1 MAKAS
6 LNLAEIALPQEYI
19 TVDEVE
25 YMVEALPA
33 TYALEFMEK
42 YQDAIQSGKSDLK
55 TMKEV
60 ICKSVYKDNKPI
72 DAKRFDVVFSR
83 KFLHLSKL
91 YQEVL
96 QYNFEDVFS
105 APDSED

>member
-1 MAKAS
+1 MAKV
-6 LNLAEIALPQEYI
+6 NLSEIALPQELI
-19 TVDEVE
+19 TVDDVE

-42 YQDAIQSGKSDLK
+42 YQEAISSGKSDLK

-60 ICKSVYKDNKPI
+60 ICRSVYKDNKLI
-72 DAKRFDVVFSR
+72 DAKRFDVVFAR
-83 KFLHLSKL
+83 RFLHLSKL

-96 QYNFEDVFS
+96 TFNFNDVFT

>member
-1 MAKAS
+1 MGKV
-6 LNLAEIALPQEYI
+6 NLSEVALPQEII
-19 TVDEVE
+19 TVDDVE

-42 YQDAIQSGKSDLK
+42 YQEAISSGKSDLK

-60 ICKSVYKDNKPI
+60 ICRSVYKDNKLI
-72 DAKRFDVVFSR
+72 DAKRFDVVFAR
-83 KFLHLSKL
+83 RFLHLSKL

-96 QYNFEDVFS
+96 TFNFNDVFT

>member
-1 MAKAS
+1 MGKV
-6 LNLAEIALPQEYI
+6 NLSEVALPQTVLYI
-19 TVDEVE
+19 DDVE
-25 YMVEALPA
+25 YLVTALPA

-42 YQDAIQSGKSDLK
+42 YQEAISSGKSDLK

-60 ICKSVYKDNKPI
+60 ICKSVCKDNKQI
-72 DAKRFDVVFSR
+72 NDKSFDIIFAL

-96 QYNFEDVFS
+96 SYNFSDIFT